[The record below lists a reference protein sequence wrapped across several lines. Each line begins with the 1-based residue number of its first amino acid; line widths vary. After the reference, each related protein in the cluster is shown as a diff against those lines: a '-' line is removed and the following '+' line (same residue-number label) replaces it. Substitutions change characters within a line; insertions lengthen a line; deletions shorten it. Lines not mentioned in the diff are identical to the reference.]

1 LKHTLVPPNDPPRQY
16 TASCEEIGRLLKNS
30 PDGNL
35 AINQKQMSVL
45 PGPIGVDLETRL
57 REMFNARM
65 G

>member
-1 LKHTLVPPNDPPRQY
+1 
-16 TASCEEIGRLLKNS
+16 LLKNS

-57 REMFNARM
+57 REIFNARM

>member
-1 LKHTLVPPNDPPRQY
+1 MKYTLVPPNEPPLQY

-35 AINQKQMSVL
+35 AINQRQMSLL
-45 PGPIGVDLETRL
+45 PGPLGVDLELRM
-57 REMFNARM
+57 REMANARL